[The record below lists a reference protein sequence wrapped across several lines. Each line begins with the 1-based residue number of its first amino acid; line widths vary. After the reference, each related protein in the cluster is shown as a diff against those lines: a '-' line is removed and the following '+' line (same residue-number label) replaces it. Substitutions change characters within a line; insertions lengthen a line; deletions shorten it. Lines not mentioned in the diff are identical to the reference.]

1 MDELTQEMER
11 RRESK
16 VQMESGGREET
27 DADEIEG
34 GEETPFFLLLL
45 IQDDANGGGEGC
57 LFLTAR
63 VVVSVL
69 FLRDGIVPSCSHVLV
84 ESDERRK

>member
-1 MDELTQEMER
+1 
-11 RRESK
+11 
-16 VQMESGGREET
+16 MESGGKEET

-45 IQDDANGGGEGC
+45 IQDDANGGGREGC

-63 VVVSVL
+63 LVVSVL
-69 FLRDGIVPSCSHVLV
+69 FPRDGIVPSCSHVLV
-84 ESDERRK
+84 KSEEKRRG